1 MKILVVEDDAYNR
14 MMAVYLMRNEGYT
27 VEEVDNPIG
36 ALKMIEREPPHLILL
51 DINFGPR
58 NLTGFQLYGEIKK
71 RQLDIPVI
79 FMTSRFELED
89 KVEGLE
95 MGADDYITKP
105 YAPAEVVARVRRVL
119 FRIYKRTGVE
129 THTQHFRFP
138 GIELNVAE
146 LCVQIPDRR
155 PITLT
160 PTEMKLLMVLMQHV
174 DQVVARDD
182 LLTSVWGD
190 SYPGESNI
198 VDSYI
203 RKLRRKIEGEPSHP
217 FFLRTVR
224 GSGYKFSTK

>member
-27 VEEVDNPIG
+27 VEEVDNPTG

-58 NLTGFQLYGEIKK
+58 NINGFQLYGELKK

-119 FRIYKRTGVE
+119 FRIYKRGVAE

-138 GIELNVAE
+138 GIELNVAD
-146 LCVQIPDRR
+146 LCVQIPDHR

-174 DQVVARDD
+174 DQVVPRDD
-182 LLTSVWGD
+182 LLTAVWGD

-203 RKLRRKIEGEPSHP
+203 RKLRRKIESDPAHP
-217 FFLRTVR
+217 FFLRTIR